1 MCGKWQLLLCRGA
14 DEVHGAKGENA
25 FRLFAA
31 SGYVREE
38 RQKRALVLSGREK
51 NGGQVVGTEI
61 TFEGTHVLVIS
72 FLVPRPK
79 VREEWKISFFLFP
92 Y

>member
-1 MCGKWQLLLCRGA
+1 MQAAEAGERRKAAAMCG
-14 DEVHGAKGENA
+14 NA

-38 RQKRALVLSGREK
+38 PQQERQKRGLVLSGREK

-72 FLVPRPK
+72 FLVPRPE
-79 VREEWKISFFLFP
+79 VREEW
-92 Y
+92 